1 MQRGFFLPVNT
12 ILKGT
17 SYNYEILKVLGQ
29 GSFGITYLASVKM
42 AGALGA
48 IDANIKVAIKEFFMR
63 DINGRSDATVTSGS
77 KGGIYDEY
85 KRKFTREALNL
96 SKLQHPN
103 IIKVIESFEAN
114 NTVYYVMEYINGGSL
129 DDYITKNNGL
139 KEDEAIKIV
148 KQIASALSFM
158 HKNKMLHL
166 DLKPSNIMRKESGD
180 NVLIDFG
187 LSKQYDKNGEPESS
201 TKVGAGTPGY
211 APIEQANY
219 REGKGFP
226 VTMDVYA
233 LGATMFK
240 ILTGV
245 RPPEASDILND
256 GFPLYELQEH
266 GISERISA
274 SIAKAMAPTKKD
286 RYDSVSRF
294 IDSFEEDVTVIDVDV
309 AAGRNSHKGHK
320 TENVFQV
327 RPNTSKVTF
336 EFHPRTPM
344 LHGSYFCSVDKKMG
358 VDTNI
363 TQETTHNGC
372 RLNEQEYDMF
382 LRKLQSLNLKIRDK
396 EVPPYKELEYSENP
410 AKLTIT
416 LYDENYRVYNRL
428 WISGWKNELG
438 NIEGN
443 IHEIEE
449 QVRKIVPMLQEY
461 IDGPYY
467 EIPNLYRKFKEKN
480 KNADIGNDVKTKS
493 SDITLLHN
501 SAQGGKPLI
510 KWILGGLCVIACS
523 FLLYYA
529 LSRCSGNALEGE
541 DMPISLPVVSD
552 TTFVSIEE
560 KSPKIPTNFVLVSG
574 GKNKSN
580 VHIDSF
586 YIDKYEL
593 TQGEYRRVIGNLEKK
608 NYLYPTTW
616 NSEKQEYNQE
626 EFLGDSLPVLGT
638 YKQLALYCQKRSV
651 NEGYDGFYDIN
662 GNTIKL
668 IHNGNGYRLV
678 TAHEWAFA
686 AKGGVEREH
695 FKYIGGNKLGD
706 VAWFGGNSGGKP
718 HNVGLKKANKL
729 GLYDM
734 VGNIREALEDF
745 SGLDYITY
753 GDYAYW
759 VGFDD
764 DVVGGVYKRKA
775 EGDIE
780 GTRIVLV
787 PKTMKNNNTKLR
799 W

>member
-1 MQRGFFLPVNT
+1 MDSNTLQTGFLLN
-12 ILKGT
+12 GN
-17 SYNYEILKVLGQ
+17 SYIYKIERVLGQ

-42 AGALGA
+42 AGSLGA

-77 KGGIYDEY
+77 KGGIYDDY

-114 NTVYYVMEYINGGSL
+114 NTVYYVMEYIGGGSL
-129 DDYITKNNGL
+129 DDYITKNHGL
-139 KEDEAIKIV
+139 KENEAIKIV
-148 KQIASALSFM
+148 KQIGSALSFM

-180 NVLIDFG
+180 VVLIDFG
-187 LSKQYDKNGEPESS
+187 LSKQYDGNGEPESS

-219 REGKGFP
+219 REGKDFP

-233 LGATMFK
+233 LGGTMFK
-240 ILTGV
+240 MLTGI

-266 GISERISA
+266 GISERTSA

-294 IDSFEEDVTVIDVDV
+294 IDSFEEEVTVIDVDV
-309 AAGRNSHKGHK
+309 AAGRNSHKEHK

-449 QVRKIVPMLQEY
+449 QIRKMVPALQEY
-461 IDGPYY
+461 IDGPFYK
-467 EIPNLYRKFKEKN
+467 IPNLYKKSDNKSKN
-480 KNADIGNDVKTKS
+480 VDSKSESDAETKS
-493 SDITLLHN
+493 SEISSTH
-501 SAQGGKPLI
+501 GGSLTKKRGLI
-510 KWILGGLCVIACS
+510 GLCIIACS
-523 FLLYYA
+523 LLLYVFTRNT
-529 LSRCSGNALEGE
+529 SKNEGE
-541 DMPISLPVVSD
+541 VAPQQVDSVTIAESL
-552 TTFVSIEE
+552 EE
-560 KSPKIPTNFVLVSG
+560 GNQKIPSNFVLVPG

-586 YIDKYEL
+586 YIDKFEL
-593 TQGEYRRVIGNLEKK
+593 TQGEYKRVMGQLEKN
-608 NYLYPTTW
+608 NYMYRVKDED
-616 NSEKQEYNQE
+616 NKKEH
-626 EFLGDSLPVLGT
+626 LGDSLPVLGT
-638 YKQLALYCQKRSV
+638 YKQLATYCQKRSI
-651 NEGYDGFYDIN
+651 NEGYDGFYDIEK
-662 GNTIKL
+662 NTVKL
-668 IHNGNGYRLV
+668 MHNGNGYRLV

-695 FKYIGGNKLGD
+695 FKYIGGNKLDD
-706 VAWFGGNSGGKP
+706 VAWFGGNSGGRP
-718 HNVGLKKANKL
+718 HNVGLKKPNKL

-734 VGNIREALEDF
+734 VGNVPEALEDI
-745 SGLDYITY
+745 SGLGYITY
-753 GDYAYW
+753 GDYTWW

-764 DVVGGVYKRKA
+764 DVIGGVYKRKA
-775 EGDIE
+775 DGDSE